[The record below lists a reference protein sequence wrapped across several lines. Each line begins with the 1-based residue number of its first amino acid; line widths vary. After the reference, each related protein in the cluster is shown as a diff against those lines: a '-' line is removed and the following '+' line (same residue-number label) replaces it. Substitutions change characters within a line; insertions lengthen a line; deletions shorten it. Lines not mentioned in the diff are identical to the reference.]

1 MNDDEMKKLVSQTVQ
16 KMKKHIIANA
26 RNAEEAEMMA
36 KAMIEMFEYKLRDE
50 AAKWREEDNKDSD
63 QDS

>member
-1 MNDDEMKKLVSQTVQ
+1 
-16 KMKKHIIANA
+16 
-26 RNAEEAEMMA
+26 MA